1 MTGRRARTSAPRVA
15 LAALL
20 LAGCATAPVKLPTSP
35 LLARGDARLG
45 SGDYRAAI
53 AFYDEFLRREPDDP
67 AAARV
72 RATRLALARL
82 LESEAALEQLR
93 DEGAQRAGEQ
103 ARARR
108 ELEAARAETTRL
120 RADLERIKALDLQL
134 EQRTR

>member
-1 MTGRRARTSAPRVA
+1 MTGRRPRPSAPGAA
-15 LAALL
+15 LAALF
-20 LAGCATAPVKLPTSP
+20 LAGCATAPVNLPTSP
-35 LLARGDARLG
+35 LLARGDARLA

-53 AFYDEFLRREPDDP
+53 ALYDEFLRREPTDP

-82 LESEAALEQLR
+82 LESAAALDQLR
-93 DEGAQRAGEQ
+93 AEAVQRAGEL

-108 ELEAARAETTRL
+108 ELEAAQAETTRL